1 MSVQLYERDYK
12 YFLRNSTQS
21 STMMN
26 FDHEK
31 CCENDKEKNKNEMMR
46 MKGKDEKLSQDRN
59 DKTALSERT
68 LTN

>member
-1 MSVQLYERDYK
+1 
-12 YFLRNSTQS
+12 
-21 STMMN
+21 MMN

-31 CCENDKEKNKNEMMR
+31 CCENHKEKNKNEMMR
-46 MKGKDEKLSQDRN
+46 MKGNDEKLSQDRN